1 MNAHTYVLFQ
11 SMYVLS
17 TLISYRCGG
26 GHHMATESFYQ
37 DMVIDTREAAER
49 LEALLEEGSTFIPS
63 DLEINFNDPEIIRR
77 FGENYQ

>member
-1 MNAHTYVLFQ
+1 
-11 SMYVLS
+11 
-17 TLISYRCGG
+17 
-26 GHHMATESFYQ
+26 MATESFYQ
-37 DMVIDTREAAER
+37 DMVIGTREASER